1 MREASKEDKV
11 LWEARTNFPIF
22 SPSIFLQDEI
32 QDMLPKTIYKGLISK
47 LKRLGTNS
55 KRKATS
61 GSLYKAEKVGR
72 FAFLLYCHLEKLLH
86 RFYPQ
91 HWGVFLAGHG
101 GH

>member
-1 MREASKEDKV
+1 MEDKG
-11 LWEARTNFPIF
+11 LWEAKANFPIF

-55 KRKATS
+55 KTKATS
-61 GSLYKAEKVGR
+61 GSLYKAEKVDR

-86 RFYPQ
+86 RFCPQ